1 MRYSLNDGAQN
12 TVEVEKEIESIKSLI
27 VLHQIRYNNKLFI
40 NFQVNLEIPS
50 KQILPLVFIGLVEN
64 ALKHGKLNDPTFPL
78 KITLDVKENEVKFSL
93 KNKKNPKSK
102 ILSTKIGLN
111 NVKRRLELSYPNN
124 HSLKIIENDDEYYC
138 YLEITQQNETNL
150 PNIG

>member
-1 MRYSLNDGAQN
+1 
-12 TVEVEKEIESIKSLI
+12 VP
-27 VLHQIRYNNKLFI
+27 F
-40 NFQVNLEIPS
+40 

-78 KITLDVKENEVKFSL
+78 KITLNVTKNEVKFSL
-93 KNKKNPKSK
+93 KNRKNPKSK
-102 ILSTKIGLN
+102 IFSTKIGLN

-124 HSLKIIENDDEYYC
+124 HSLKIIENDDEYHC
-138 YLEITQQNETNL
+138 YLEITQQNEIDL